1 MISVKLRGCAHR
13 AGLILS
19 VTVVLFESAGIVHAQ
34 TTAPGT
40 RPASS
45 SSSSQEDQ
53 GTLSEVVVT
62 GIRASQ
68 RTSIETKRTAT
79 TIVDA
84 ISAEQIGVLPDN
96 SIAETLERVVG
107 VTGDRFKGSASELSI
122 RGLGPFLGFATINGR
137 DISTGGGNRSV
148 SFQQFP
154 SELTKGVLV
163 YKAQQADLVEGGVAG
178 TIDLL
183 TGTPL
188 DYSGRHF
195 DVSVKGQ
202 FDPYAHK
209 FNDESGFGGRGSAS
223 YSDRFDTGIGDFGV
237 LAGFFHSK
245 NRVPEDFYTTSSSWR
260 PCNTLQNSPAT
271 SSANCAFAAA
281 PSATTTLAPTPYY
294 ISNTYNYRELATDEE
309 RNAFMST
316 VEWRLDESFRMLAD
330 VEISS
335 RDDLEGWHD
344 LVLSDGRRGIGNA
357 VVGADGVLDSYSGN
371 SRVGAQTRLRDRYE
385 RYSGGG
391 FAADWTPNSWKVHG
405 DLSES
410 RSHRTQADRSAALS
424 TRAFVPY
431 SIQAAGFDIPQLT
444 FTNFDPNDF
453 TKFNSNTSANYSSN
467 TTDFVDDIKAAKID
481 VEHPLE
487 LLLLRSIK
495 GGVRWSKREH
505 ESVNAAG
512 ASNPITD
519 QALVSTAV
527 NNCHVPF
534 EESRWGAD
542 SKGGGVPS
550 TWATFDPGCLYSTFA
565 GTSAAAPAIGRD
577 PSNVNVTERTLAG
590 YLMASFGSRTARLP
604 FAGNLGVR
612 VVRTRETVRGFSSAL
627 HATTAPDGFIQL
639 TADQVNLTPVSA
651 GNSFTDVL
659 PSLNLAFDVREDF
672 KIRGAV
678 YKAIARP
685 NMEEMRSGRTF
696 TAQSGE
702 AVSVPAALASASGGN
717 PALEPLRSWNYDLS
731 FEWYPDPYTLVSV
744 APYYK
749 ELKAAFTVSTNNT
762 NPETVLVDGVGY
774 TVNVAQLANSPQ
786 KSWLRGFEINAQHS
800 FRELPGL
807 LQGLGTQLSYSH
819 AQSNYNF
826 PDPSAVDPAHPLDL
840 FTNPAGIV
848 GLSRYIYN
856 ATVYWSN
863 ERLEVRTAYRYRSL
877 YFKPVEPTGSAANR
891 YVDNGG
897 FLDASIRYNI
907 IRNTDVMA
915 QVTNI
920 TNQPQV
926 MFRPV
931 EGQVAQ
937 TEYSG
942 RTYYLG
948 AHFHY

>member
-1 MISVKLRGCAHR
+1 MISVELKDYARR
-13 AGLILS
+13 AGLALSIIVILLAS
-19 VTVVLFESAGIVHAQ
+19 GGIAHAQ
-34 TTAPGT
+34 TTASDTP
-40 RPASS
+40 
-45 SSSSQEDQ
+45 
-53 GTLSEVVVT
+53 LSEVVVT

-68 RTSIETKRTAT
+68 RTSIETKRNAT
-79 TIVDA
+79 TIVDV
-84 ISAEQIGVLPDN
+84 ISADQIGVLPDN

-154 SELTKGVLV
+154 SELTKGVV
-163 YKAQQADLVEGGVAG
+163 VHKAQEADLVEGGVAG
-178 TIDLL
+178 TVDLL

-195 DVSVKGQ
+195 DVSLKGQ
-202 FDPYAHK
+202 YDPYADK
-209 FNDESGFGGRGSAS
+209 FHDESGFGERGSVS
-223 YSDRFDTGIGDFGV
+223 YSDRYATGIGDFGV

-260 PCNTLQNSPAT
+260 PCNTLQTAPAT
-271 SSANCAFAAA
+271 SSANCAIAAA
-281 PSATTTLAPTPYY
+281 PSATTTLAPTTYY

-309 RNAFMST
+309 RNAFMSS
-316 VEWRLDESFRMLAD
+316 VEWRLNESLRMLAD
-330 VEISS
+330 VEIST
-335 RDDLEGWHD
+335 RDDQEGWHD

-357 VVGADGVLDSYSGN
+357 VIGTDGVLDSYSGN

-391 FAADWTPNSWKVHG
+391 LAVDWTPNGWRVHG

-410 RSHRTQADRSAALS
+410 RSHRNQVDRSAALS

-444 FTNFDPNDF
+444 FPSFDPNDF
-453 TKFNSNTSANYSSN
+453 TQFNSNTSANYSSN

-481 VEHPLE
+481 VEHPFELPLLE
-487 LLLLRSIK
+487 SVK
-495 GGVRWSKREH
+495 GGVRWSQREH
-505 ESVNAAG
+505 VSINATG
-512 ASNPITD
+512 ASVAITN
-519 QALVSTAV
+519 QALVNTAV
-527 NNCHVPF
+527 NNCHVAF
-534 EESRWGAD
+534 EESGWGAD
-542 SKGGGVPS
+542 SKGGGVPR

-565 GTSAAAPAIGRD
+565 GTSAGAQTIDRD
-577 PSNVNVTERTLAG
+577 PGNVNVTERTLAG
-590 YLMASFGSRTARLP
+590 YLMASFGSRTTRLP
-604 FAGNLGVR
+604 FSGNLGVR
-612 VVRTRETVRGFSSAL
+612 VVRTREAVQGFSSAL
-627 HATTAPDGFIQL
+627 HATTLPDGFIQL

-702 AVSVPAALASASGGN
+702 AASVQAALSSASGGN

-731 FEWYPDPYTLVSV
+731 FEWYPDPYTLLSL

-749 ELKAAFTVSTNNT
+749 ELQAAFTVSTNNT
-762 NPETVLVDGVGY
+762 NPETVLVDGVPY

-786 KSWLRGFEINAQHS
+786 KSWVRGFEINAQHS

-807 LQGLGTQLSYSH
+807 LSGLGTQLSFSH
-819 AQSNYNF
+819 AQSNYGF

-840 FTNPAGIV
+840 YTSSAGII
-848 GLSRYIYN
+848 GLSRTVYN
-856 ATVYWSN
+856 ATMYWSN
-863 ERLEVRTAYRYRSL
+863 ERLEIRTAYRYRSR
-877 YFKPVEPTGSAANR
+877 YFKPLEPTGAAANR
-891 YVDNGG
+891 YIDNGG
-897 FLDASIRYNI
+897 FLDASLRYNI
-907 IRNTDVMA
+907 THNLDVMA
-915 QVTNI
+915 QATNI
-920 TNQPQV
+920 TNEPQV

-942 RTYYLG
+942 RTYFLG
-948 AHFHY
+948 AHYHY